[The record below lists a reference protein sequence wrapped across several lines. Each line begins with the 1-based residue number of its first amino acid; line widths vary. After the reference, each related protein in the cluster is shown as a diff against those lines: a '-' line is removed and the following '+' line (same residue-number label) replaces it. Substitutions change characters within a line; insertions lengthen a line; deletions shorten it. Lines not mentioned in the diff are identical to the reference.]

1 MNSFFAYLSRMK
13 LIKRWSL
20 MRNIQ
25 QENIAEHSYQV
36 AVIAHGLALAGQ
48 KYYDKAVDIQ
58 KVVLLALYHDAGEV
72 IIGDLPTPVKYFN
85 PDIKTSYGKIEDVA
99 KSKLLSFLPDELSDE
114 YSSLLFAAEDTYE
127 ARLVKAA
134 DKLSAYVK
142 CLEELAAGNREFV
155 KAKDSIG
162 KELENTA
169 KCRKLPGLWII
180 VWKASAVLWTS
191 LADAVD
197 I

>member
-25 QENIAEHSYQV
+25 QENIAEHSYQA

-48 KYYDKAVDIQ
+48 KYYDMVVDIQ

-85 PDIKTSYGKIEDVA
+85 PEIKTSYGKIEDVA

-114 YSSLLFAAEDTYE
+114 YSSLMFAAEDTYE

-162 KELENTA
+162 KELEKYRQMPEVAWFMDNCLEGFSRT
-169 KCRKLPGLWII
+169 LDELG
-180 VWKASAVLWTS
+180 
-191 LADAVD
+191 
-197 I
+197 

>member
-13 LIKRWSL
+13 LIKRWGL

-85 PDIKTSYGKIEDVA
+85 PEIKTSYGKIEDVA

-114 YSSLLFAAEDTYE
+114 YSSLMFAAEDTYE

-162 KELENTA
+162 KELEKYRQMPEVAWFMDNCLEGFSRT
-169 KCRKLPGLWII
+169 LDELG
-180 VWKASAVLWTS
+180 
-191 LADAVD
+191 
-197 I
+197 

>member
-13 LIKRWSL
+13 LNKRWSL

-114 YSSLLFAAEDTYE
+114 YSSLLFAEEDPYE

-162 KELENTA
+162 KELEKYRQMPEVAWFMDNCLEGFSRT
-169 KCRKLPGLWII
+169 LDELG
-180 VWKASAVLWTS
+180 
-191 LADAVD
+191 
-197 I
+197 

>member
-85 PDIKTSYGKIEDVA
+85 PEIKTSYGKIEDVA

-114 YSSLLFAAEDTYE
+114 YSSLMFAAEDTYE

-162 KELENTA
+162 KELEKYRQMPEVAWFMDNCLEGFSRT
-169 KCRKLPGLWII
+169 LDELG
-180 VWKASAVLWTS
+180 
-191 LADAVD
+191 
-197 I
+197 